1 VAGSAQLQLR
11 LLGFTVRSLDATLTE
26 KHTGA
31 PIAGQTIVFR
41 TVKGNPLCTA
51 TTNSLGK
58 ATCDAQ
64 VSLLVG
70 LSTLLQGFTASFAG
84 NNEHGG
90 AAAHGSIRLL

>member
-1 VAGSAQLQLR
+1 VR

-31 PIAGQTIVFR
+31 PVSGQQVVFR

-51 TTNSLGK
+51 TTNSYGK
-58 ATCDAQ
+58 ATCDAN

-70 LSTLLQGFTASFAG
+70 LSTLLRGFTASYAG

-90 AAAHGSIRLL
+90 ASAHGRITLL